1 VSDRL
6 RFVGDHVEYLASGVA
21 LTPGDYVNPDDLAP
35 EDKWL
40 QEEGRFIDAPEP
52 SEEDRARA
60 EHDTLVA
67 QAKTLDIA
75 GRTKMNDDELRAAI
89 AEREGEVG

>member
-6 RFVGDHVEYLASGVA
+6 RFVGDHVEYLASGQA
-21 LTPGDYVNPDDLAP
+21 LTPGDYVDSADLAP

-40 QEEGRFIDAPEP
+40 RDEGRFLDAPEP

-75 GRTKMNDDELRAAI
+75 GPDEDERRRTSSGHRRA
-89 AEREGEVG
+89 RSRWR